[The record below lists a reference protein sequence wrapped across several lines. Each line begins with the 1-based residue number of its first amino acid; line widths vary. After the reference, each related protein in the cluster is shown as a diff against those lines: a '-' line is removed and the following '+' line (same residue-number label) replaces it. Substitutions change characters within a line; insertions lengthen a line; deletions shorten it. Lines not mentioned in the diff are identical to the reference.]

1 MSSSVT
7 YYDCKHCSSTGT
19 WTNGEEVTSCRAC
32 AKVYVLSFWRRS
44 GQVGLVCGC
53 CRGLGKAEP
62 FTDRLN
68 KRVAP
73 VLAVLLCFGVLTL
86 ILVTSIFN
94 HQSFSEILA
103 FGSTIIGALTGFYFS
118 NNKNNF

>member
-1 MSSSVT
+1 MSSPVIF
-7 YYDCKHCSSTGT
+7 YECKHCSATGT
-19 WTNGEEVTSCRAC
+19 CTNGENQAACRAC
-32 AKVYVLSFWRRS
+32 AKLNQLPFWRRS

-68 KRVAP
+68 KRMTP
-73 VLAVLLCFGVLTL
+73 VLAVILTFCVLTL

-94 HQSFSEILA
+94 HQHFSETLA
-103 FGSTIIGALTGFYFS
+103 FGGAIIGAVTGFYFS
-118 NNKNNF
+118 ANKNNF